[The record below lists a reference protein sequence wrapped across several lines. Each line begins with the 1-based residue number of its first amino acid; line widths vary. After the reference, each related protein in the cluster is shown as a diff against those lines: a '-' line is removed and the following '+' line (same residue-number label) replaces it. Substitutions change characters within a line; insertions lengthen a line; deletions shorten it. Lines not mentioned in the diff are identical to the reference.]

1 MKRGEIRLYEQAFRN
16 RWEIPQETREAL
28 VIQLTAILEK
38 SEKDRDKIAAAR
50 ALLAAESQNQ
60 LDQHKLADLSSE
72 RYDDQLSSIARDLGI
87 DPALIIDAT
96 AKAGGSP
103 AADASSGA
111 DG

>member
-1 MKRGEIRLYEQAFRN
+1 MMGMAVSQRWPISQEYRSAIITRLLKVVVDPSSSKREV
-16 RWEIPQETREAL
+16 T
-28 VIQLTAILEK
+28 
-38 SEKDRDKIAAAR
+38 AAAR
-50 ALLAAESQNQ
+50 ALLSAESQNQ

-72 RYDDQLSSIARDLGI
+72 RYNDQLSSIAADLGI

-96 AKAGGSP
+96 AQAGGSP